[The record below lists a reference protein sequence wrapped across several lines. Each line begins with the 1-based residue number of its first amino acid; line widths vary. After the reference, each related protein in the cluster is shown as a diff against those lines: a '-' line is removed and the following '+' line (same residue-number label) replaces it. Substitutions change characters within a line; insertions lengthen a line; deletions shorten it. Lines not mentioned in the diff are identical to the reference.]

1 MIRKVRNR
9 HYLMTFCAIIL
20 SAATAAIAGDATTK
34 PAPRP
39 DWCKPGWSCIE
50 TKELA
55 RDALFK
61 INLEERVAIAE
72 ARLKARRRLGWHI
85 VAGFGVAAVAT
96 ADFDVKAVPAGFAGV
111 GWGW

>member
-1 MIRKVRNR
+1 MIRNARKHRC
-9 HYLMTFCAIIL
+9 LMTFCAAIL
-20 SAATAAIAGDATTK
+20 LPAGVAIAGDAPTK